1 MAKVSGQRPIA
12 RMIIL
17 ARQLNTPVAIA
28 RMIILARQLNTPVAE
43 EKIAQFVSEIG
54 MG

>member
-1 MAKVSGQRPIA
+1 MAKVSGRRPIA
-12 RMIIL
+12 RMIIY
-17 ARQLNTPVAIA
+17 ASQLNKPV
-28 RMIILARQLNTPVAE
+28 TE

>member
-1 MAKVSGQRPIA
+1 MATVCGQWPIA
-12 RMIIL
+12 RMIISES
-17 ARQLNTPVAIA
+17 
-28 RMIILARQLNTPVAE
+28 QLNTPVAE

>member
-1 MAKVSGQRPIA
+1 MAEVSGQWPIA
-12 RMIIL
+12 RMIISES
-17 ARQLNTPVAIA
+17 QLKTSVA
-28 RMIILARQLNTPVAE
+28 Q